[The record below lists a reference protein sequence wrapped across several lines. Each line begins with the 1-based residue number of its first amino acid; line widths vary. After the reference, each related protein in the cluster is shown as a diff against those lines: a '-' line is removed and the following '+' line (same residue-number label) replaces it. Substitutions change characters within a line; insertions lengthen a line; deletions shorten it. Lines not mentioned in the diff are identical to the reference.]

1 MRLGR
6 VTITAFLG
14 QRRQLCRLLYKADTV
29 KVVAP
34 EQLLLDAAREKKKS
48 IRQMNEIPRICI
60 RMVMQEMSSVE
71 NTTELEKLF
80 KFKFKRREEK
90 IKKADY
96 TDLM

>member
-1 MRLGR
+1 
-6 VTITAFLG
+6 
-14 QRRQLCRLLYKADTV
+14 
-29 KVVAP
+29 
-34 EQLLLDAAREKKKS
+34 
-48 IRQMNEIPRICI
+48 MNEIPRICI